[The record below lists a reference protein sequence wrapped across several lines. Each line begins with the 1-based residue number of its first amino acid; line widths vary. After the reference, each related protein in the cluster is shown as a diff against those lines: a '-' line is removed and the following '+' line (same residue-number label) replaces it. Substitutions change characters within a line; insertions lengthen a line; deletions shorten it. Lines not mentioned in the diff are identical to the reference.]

1 MENFILGVGKLTAVT
16 RLKRAFLLIDSQH
29 GLKTSDV
36 ELLRLLR
43 ENGIS
48 HQVILSKADK
58 IVFHGSKILSKQ
70 QLKNNTQNLK
80 KISERLREKV
90 QPVDCEYPVALG
102 ELIACS
108 AEKSVE
114 GERIGINNLRWAV
127 LTAAGLNDLRKRT
140 PVVQLPVKSI
150 ELDEVAH
157 KILPI

>member
-1 MENFILGVGKLTAVT
+1 MAVT

-29 GLKTSDV
+29 GLKTSDA

-58 IVFHGSKILSKQ
+58 IVFHGSKNLSKQ
-70 QLKNNTQNLK
+70 QLKNNTQNLM
-80 KISERLREKV
+80 KISERLRDEV
-90 QPVDCEYPVALG
+90 QPANCEYPVALG

-127 LTAAGLNDLRKRT
+127 LTAAGLNDLRKKT
-140 PVVQLPVKSI
+140 PVLQLPVKNI
-150 ELDEVAH
+150 ETDQLHHNIIAD
-157 KILPI
+157 

>member
-1 MENFILGVGKLTAVT
+1 MGKLMAVT
-16 RLKRAFLLIDSQH
+16 RLKRAFLLIDSHH
-29 GLKTSDV
+29 GLKTSDA

-58 IVFHGSKILSKQ
+58 IVFHGSKNLSKH

-80 KISERLREKV
+80 KICERLREKV
-90 QPVDCEYPVALG
+90 QPVGCEYPVALG

-127 LTAAGLNDLRKRT
+127 LSAAGLNDLRKKM
-140 PVVQLPVKSI
+140 PVLQSPVKDI
-150 ELDEVAH
+150 ELDEVQH
-157 KILPI
+157 NIVPN

>member
-1 MENFILGVGKLTAVT
+1 MAVT

-29 GLKTSDV
+29 GLKPSDA

-58 IVFHGSKILSKQ
+58 IVVHGSKNLSKQ
-70 QLKNNTQNLK
+70 QLKNNTQNLL
-80 KISERLREKV
+80 KICERLRKKV
-90 QPVDCEYPVALG
+90 QPVGCEYPVALG

-127 LTAAGLNDLRKRT
+127 LIAAGLNDLGKKT
-140 PVVQLPVKSI
+140 PVLQLPVKNI
-150 ELDEVAH
+150 EPDEVHH
-157 KILPI
+157 KIVPV